1 MKVYRLYVN
10 GECAGTYG
18 DGPAAR
24 MAAIFAMSDWFAVGY
39 TAEQCEIRYE
49 EF

>member
-10 GECAGTYG
+10 EECVGTYG
-18 DGPAAR
+18 NGPAAR
-24 MAAIFAMSDWFAVGY
+24 MMAMSEMGEWFKVGY

-49 EF
+49 EQ